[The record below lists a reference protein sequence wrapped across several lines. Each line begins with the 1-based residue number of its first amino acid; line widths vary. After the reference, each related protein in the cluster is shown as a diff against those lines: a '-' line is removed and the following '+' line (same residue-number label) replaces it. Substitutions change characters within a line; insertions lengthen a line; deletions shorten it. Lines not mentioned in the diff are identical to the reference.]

1 MTPEE
6 RRYYEL
12 RLGEIIEVA
21 EKNVKEIKVRLEERK
36 KKREER
42 LERHLDRR

>member
-1 MTPEE
+1 MTPDE
-6 RRYYEL
+6 RKYFAR

-21 EKNVKEIKVRLEERK
+21 EKNVNEAKERLEKRK

-42 LERHLDRR
+42 LDRLLDRR